1 MTSNFTEKGF
11 VKRSPA
17 EIKEALSKWL
27 IENSFGFTNQ
37 TADIQNNILDTFVP
51 CILEMENLTADI
63 ANGYA
68 PGYANQFMWE
78 ILAQNNGL
86 EYKDESKSSV
96 VLKFSGEAGTYI
108 PANTKTNGDFV
119 TENSVIL
126 DTTGNAYVTAYST
139 SDEEYQANTIT
150 EIMTSV
156 PNGVTVTNPTS
167 STPAQPATTD
177 DELKL
182 NAQRKFR
189 NALISNEDYCTM
201 KLLELKGTSERL
213 INYRIT
219 GDTNRNT
226 IECVIGGGDV
236 NEVANV
242 LFNSFVKPSDFNS
255 TPSDNDSNRTVT
267 QRVKFF
273 SGEFEIKWTLPKE
286 LKIAINLSLSLT
298 STNLSADTFKQYL
311 EEKLSAE
318 INSRKLGTPLNIA
331 TLNKIMY
338 DGLVYHNVDI
348 TDVSRA
354 DWSISDDKGKA
365 LSFDKNDML
374 NDVYFDVY
382 TTLSSFDLVLMTIQ

>member
-17 EIKEALSKWL
+17 EIKEALSKWM
-27 IENSFGFTNQ
+27 IENSYGFTNQ
-37 TADIQNNILDTFVP
+37 TADIQNNILDTFIP

-68 PGYANQFMWE
+68 PAYANQFMWE

-86 EYKDESKSSV
+86 EYKDESQSSV
-96 VLKFSGEAGTYI
+96 VLKFSGEPGTYI
-108 PANTKTNGDFV
+108 PANTKLNNDFV
-119 TENSVIL
+119 TENSVVL

-139 SDEEYQANTIT
+139 SDGEYDANTIT
-150 EIMTSV
+150 EILSSV
-156 PNGVTVTNPTS
+156 PNGVTVTNPAS
-167 STPAQPATTD
+167 ATPAKPAMTA

-201 KLLELKGTSERL
+201 KLLELKGIDERL

-255 TPSDNDSNRTVT
+255 TPSDNDTNRTVT
-267 QRVKFF
+267 TRIKFY
-273 SGEFEIKWTLPKE
+273 SGDFEIKWTLPKE
-286 LKIAINLSLSLT
+286 LKIAINLSMSLS
-298 STNLSADTFKQYL
+298 SSNLSGDTFKQYL
-311 EEKLSAE
+311 EEKLSEE
-318 INSRKLGTPLNIA
+318 INSRRVGTPLNIA
-331 TLNKIMY
+331 TLNKIVY
-338 DGLVYHNVDI
+338 DGLDYYNVDI
-348 TDVSRA
+348 ADVSRV
-354 DWSISDDKGKA
+354 DWSISDGNGKA
-365 LSFDKNDML
+365 ISFDKNDML
-374 NDVYFDVY
+374 NDIYFDVY